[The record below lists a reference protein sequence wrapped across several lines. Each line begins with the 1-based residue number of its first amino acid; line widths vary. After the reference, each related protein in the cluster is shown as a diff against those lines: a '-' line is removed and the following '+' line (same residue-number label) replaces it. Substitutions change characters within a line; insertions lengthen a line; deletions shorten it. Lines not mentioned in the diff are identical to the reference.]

1 MYIIIGHI
9 TLNVSKF
16 YIENRKRH
24 IIWNIKISLKRFILK
39 KRKEYYISLIKTKT
53 FTWTQFFL

>member
-9 TLNVSKF
+9 TLSVNKF

-24 IIWNIKISLKRFILK
+24 IIWNIKICLKRIILK
-39 KRKEYYISLIKTKT
+39 QGGSFRIVHMD
-53 FTWTQFFL
+53 

>member
-9 TLNVSKF
+9 ILSVNKF

-24 IIWNIKISLKRFILK
+24 IIWNVKISLKRLILK
-39 KRKEYYISLIKTKT
+39 TEEVTMKDCVE
-53 FTWTQFFL
+53 